1 VRAFTVCF
9 INVLST
15 FVSLVARFG
24 ILLLWFKF
32 HQLFIILSLRS
43 LSLNVL
49 LAGDNQ
55 VQATDGDKDR
65 PQNIVYFL
73 TGQGVDPDNP
83 ENNKFA
89 INRTTGEIYVLRVS
103 CPC

>member
-1 VRAFTVCF
+1 MRRFTVRLYFLTPFVLSCTFCGFLYTFCDLF
-9 INVLST
+9 INWDTVLID
-15 FVSLVARFG
+15 FVVY
-24 ILLLWFKF
+24 
-32 HQLFIILSLRS
+32 
-43 LSLNVL
+43 
-49 LAGDNQ
+49 Q

-103 CPC
+103 SQLLILV